1 MNEIITY
8 FKNTTNISRTSFD
21 RDKSF
26 QVNIVYRIQIETRVK
41 QYNYV
46 TKKILKNF
54 FLVSRA
60 RILTASQTE
69 TIFFSLALFIC
80 YIIQYWTKSIK
91 SYCRGIL

>member
-1 MNEIITY
+1 MVINLRIKMNEIITY

-60 RILTASQTE
+60 RFLTASQTE
-69 TIFFSLALFIC
+69 TIFFPWPYLYAI
-80 YIIQYWTKSIK
+80 
-91 SYCRGIL
+91 SYNIELRV